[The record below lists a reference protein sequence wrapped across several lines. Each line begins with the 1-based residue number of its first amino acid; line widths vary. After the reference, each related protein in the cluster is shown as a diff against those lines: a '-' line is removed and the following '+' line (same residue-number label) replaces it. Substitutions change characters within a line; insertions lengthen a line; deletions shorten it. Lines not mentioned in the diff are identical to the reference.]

1 MYLCPKLLQLNS
13 FGFKERYFIPDHI
26 ELACKKK
33 ILKSTYKKDTNK
45 SGFIFLKTKG
55 KKVLCFKT
63 EQTFFVL
70 ILFISEIP
78 MPSLKNKALIGSN
91 RKSWNWI
98 LYVKGFGTALRLVV
112 FRVLAYRRLS
122 NASEIWA
129 RQRLTTIN
137 ILSLVFFSLFS
148 LCDVGHYFYHRLTL
162 FFLCLKLF
170 ATGMFILW
178 QLYLNNSE
186 RKGFSSFQTFW
197 SRPKKFNLKIP
208 QFLFVTFVGLVGFR
222 NPPQKTSELR
232 RI

>member
-137 ILSLVFFSLFS
+137 ILSFCIKSLLVFLVFAILAIIFIFVWLFS
-148 LCDVGHYFYHRLTL
+148 FMPQVICNWHVYPLTAILEQLREKRIYFLSN
-162 FFLCLKLF
+162 FL
-170 ATGMFILW
+170 
-178 QLYLNNSE
+178 
-186 RKGFSSFQTFW
+186 
-197 SRPKKFNLKIP
+197 
-208 QFLFVTFVGLVGFR
+208 V
-222 NPPQKTSELR
+222 KTEKV
-232 RI
+232 